1 MTGKGFKRL
10 GELLVESHF
19 ITEAQLEDAI
29 KEQKKSGKKLGEVLV
44 ELGYISP
51 DVLIQVLEFQLG
63 VPHVK
68 LNNFILNPQLAV
80 YIPEHIAK
88 KYNVVA
94 LEKKGDKLLVAM
106 SDPTNIVAIDDIEI
120 TSGLKVEPR
129 IATNEEISRAI
140 VQIYSFG
147 EEDTT
152 EIIAGFDDYEY
163 DSGEEPALDE
173 LEQMVEDAPIV
184 KLTNHIITQAIQM
197 NASDIHIEP
206 MEREVRVR
214 YRIDGVL
221 NEIMTTPKYTQ
232 AALISRIKII
242 AELDITKRRI
252 PQDGRI
258 AVNVGDMKVDLRV
271 STLPTVFGEKV
282 VIRLLTKDSSLIKLE
297 NLGFSDNNIKK
308 FWDLIETPHGILL
321 VTGPTGSG
329 KSTTLF
335 AAMNYLNSPEKNII
349 TVEDPVEYQ
358 LHGINQIQ
366 ANHKVGLDFANA
378 LRSILRQDPDIVMVG
393 EIRDEETARIAVRAA
408 LTGHLVL
415 STLHTNDAASSIT
428 RLVDMGI
435 EPYLVASTV
444 IGIVA
449 QRLIRRLCKS
459 CKERY
464 EPSED
469 ERIVLGN
476 LPEDGTYYKPMKCQR
491 CNNTGY
497 KGRVAVHE
505 VLVVDHK
512 VKELIV
518 KGANEAEIKEYCVE
532 QGMTTLLGDGI
543 DKFIQGMT
551 SYEELVRVLV

>member
-10 GELLVESHF
+10 GELLIDSHF
-19 ITEAQLEDAI
+19 ITRNQLEDAI
-29 KEQKKSGKKLGEVLV
+29 KEQKKSGKKLGEILV
-44 ELGYISP
+44 ELGYISS

-68 LNNFILNPQLAV
+68 LNNYLFNPQLAV

-94 LEKKGDKLLVAM
+94 LEKKDDKLLVAM
-106 SDPTNIVAIDDIEI
+106 SDPSNIVALDDIEI

-140 VQIYSFG
+140 TQVYSLG
-147 EEDTT
+147 DEDTT
-152 EIIAGFDDYEY
+152 EIIDSLGDYQA
-163 DSGEEPALDE
+163 DEEPELDE
-173 LEQMVEDAPIV
+173 LKQMVEDAPIV
-184 KLTNHIITQAIQM
+184 RLTNHIISQALQM
-197 NASDIHIEP
+197 HASDIHIEP
-206 MEREVRVR
+206 QEKDVRVR

-221 NEIMTTPKYTQ
+221 SEILTTPKRTQ

-242 AELDITKRRI
+242 ADLDITKRRI

-258 AVNVGDMKVDLRV
+258 GITVGDMKVDLRV

-282 VIRLLTKDSSLIKLE
+282 VIRLLTKDSNLINLDS
-297 NLGFSDNNIKK
+297 LGFSESNLANFKR
-308 FWDLIETPHGILL
+308 LIETPHGILL

-329 KSTTLF
+329 KSTTLS
-335 AAMNYLNSPEKNII
+335 AAMNYLNSPKKNIVTI
-349 TVEDPVEYQ
+349 EDPVEYQ
-358 LHGINQIQ
+358 IHGVNQIQ
-366 ANHKVGLDFANA
+366 ANHKVGLDFASA

-428 RLVDMGI
+428 RLIDMGI

-449 QRLIRRLCKS
+449 QRLIRRLCRS
-459 CKERY
+459 CKEKY
-464 EPSED
+464 EPGD
-469 ERIVLGN
+469 EERLVLG
-476 LPEDGTYYKPMKCQR
+476 EIQESDRYYKPMRCQR
-491 CNNTGY
+491 CNSTGY
-497 KGRVAVHE
+497 KGRIAVHE
-505 VLVVDHK
+505 VLVVDNK
-512 VKELIV
+512 IKELVV
-518 KGANEAEIKEYCVE
+518 KRANEPEINEYCV
-532 QGMTTLLGDGI
+532 QNGMTTLVGDGI
-543 DKFIQGMT
+543 AKFKQGIT
-551 SYEELVRVLV
+551 SYEELVRVLI